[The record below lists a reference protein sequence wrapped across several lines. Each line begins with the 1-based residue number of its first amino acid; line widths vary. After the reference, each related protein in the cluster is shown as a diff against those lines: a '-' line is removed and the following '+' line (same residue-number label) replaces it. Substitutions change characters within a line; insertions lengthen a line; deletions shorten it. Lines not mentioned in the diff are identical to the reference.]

1 LRRLL
6 VSCIVIGVIFVAT
19 WTETGANA
27 IAADGGDSAV
37 LKTDQAFRLAL
48 KKKDVKAIGALLDQ
62 KFTWTNEA
70 GQTRKSAQF
79 LQDSAT
85 GAAESGTEYTGLM
98 SREYGQ
104 LAIVTGMGARQGHA
118 DVFFARVWVKRP
130 AGWVLLTHQST
141 AILASVPSSQ
151 KAPAARNGA
160 MDDPNCE
167 NPCHTVPYTPKT
179 TAQGEVVKAYQA
191 VETAVTSHDA
201 PTWAYHVADEFVG
214 IGRRYTGKPDAKQER
229 VSQIAGST
237 ANVTLPRML
246 SLQVYVFGSS
256 AIMIADHQPGG
267 ELPYHVIRVWVNR
280 DGRWQLFH
288 RQETT
293 IEQATGAS

>member
-1 LRRLL
+1 MRRLL
-6 VSCIVIGVIFVAT
+6 ISCIVIGVIFVAT
-19 WTETGANA
+19 RTETGANA
-27 IAADGGDSAV
+27 IAASGGSAV
-37 LKTDQAFRLAL
+37 LKTDQVLRLAL
-48 KKKDVKAIGALLDQ
+48 KKKDVRAVGALLDQ
-62 KFTWTNEA
+62 EFTWTNEG

-79 LQDSAT
+79 LQDSAA
-85 GAAESGTEYTGLM
+85 GAADSGTEYTGLKA
-98 SREYGQ
+98 REYGQ
-104 LAIVTGMGARQGHA
+104 LTIVTGMGARQGHA
-118 DVFFARVWVKRP
+118 DVFFARVWIKRP
-130 AGWVLLTHQST
+130 AGWLLLTHQST
-141 AILASVPSSQ
+141 AVIASGASTQ
-151 KAPAARNGA
+151 QAPAAGNGA

-191 VETAVTSHDA
+191 VETAVTIHDA

-237 ANVTLPRML
+237 AHVTLPRML
-246 SLQVYVFGSS
+246 SLQVYVFGGS

-280 DGRWQLFH
+280 DGRWQLLH

-293 IEQATGAS
+293 IEQTTAAS

>member
-1 LRRLL
+1 LI
-6 VSCIVIGVIFVAT
+6 SCIVIGVIFVAT
-19 WTETGANA
+19 RTETGANA
-27 IAADGGDSAV
+27 IAASGGSAV
-37 LKTDQAFRLAL
+37 LKTDQVLRLAL
-48 KKKDVKAIGALLDQ
+48 KKKDVRAVGALLDQ
-62 KFTWTNEA
+62 EFTWTNEG

-79 LQDSAT
+79 LQDSAA
-85 GAAESGTEYTGLM
+85 GAADSGTEYTGLKA
-98 SREYGQ
+98 REYGQ
-104 LAIVTGMGARQGHA
+104 LTIVTGMGARQGHA
-118 DVFFARVWVKRP
+118 DVFFARVWIKRP
-130 AGWVLLTHQST
+130 AGWLLLTHQST
-141 AILASVPSSQ
+141 AVIASGASTQ
-151 KAPAARNGA
+151 QAPAAGNGA

-191 VETAVTSHDA
+191 VETAVTIHDA

-237 ANVTLPRML
+237 AHVTLPRML
-246 SLQVYVFGSS
+246 SLQVYVFGGS

-280 DGRWQLFH
+280 DGRWQLLH

-293 IEQATGAS
+293 IEQTTAAS